1 LIFEGTGKNPF
12 VVMPGADIA
21 DAVKNGL
28 RGGLI
33 NGGQSVYA
41 SELFFIH
48 DSLYNEFAE
57 KLVDG
62 AAELYCGRPEDEE
75 TDIGPVYSDDILNN
89 IIMQVTDAKQRGA
102 AILTGGRL
110 FETAGRQ
117 GYLPTVLSGCTMQM
131 KITSHTNYGPVFP
144 LISFTT
150 ETELIDMLDQLLY
163 ALDAAV
169 IGDAS
174 SLLLH
179 YLQKNYR
186 NVFINSIVASSE
198 NTMSQ
203 LVDGGFRNAAY
214 IWEWQGNQFAQREG
228 PRIMTQEICREQ

>member
-1 LIFEGTGKNPF
+1 
-12 VVMPGADIA
+12 
-21 DAVKNGL
+21 
-28 RGGLI
+28 
-33 NGGQSVYA
+33 
-41 SELFFIH
+41 
-48 DSLYNEFAE
+48 
-57 KLVDG
+57 
-62 AAELYCGRPEDEE
+62 
-75 TDIGPVYSDDILNN
+75 
-89 IIMQVTDAKQRGA
+89 
-102 AILTGGRL
+102 
-110 FETAGRQ
+110 
-117 GYLPTVLSGCTMQM
+117 
-131 KITSHTNYGPVFP
+131 
-144 LISFTT
+144 
-150 ETELIDMLDQLLY
+150 MLDQLLY